1 MATIPTTQ
9 KILTSSADVDTTYG
23 GPASLKEMNAWYTM
37 QDIVDTVNLD
47 NGLSTDELAAIND
60 ANAPTAENPFATI
73 ADLGGGSSYNVYTT
87 IITTDFSGVSANI
100 ILENTIGAINWQSTD
115 IYDATGTLT
124 GAFVANKTWISA
136 TANTSSG
143 NTTIISATW
152 VDANSVRI
160 RAYNAAGSPVALSST
175 PIEIRVYN

>member
-73 ADLGGGSSYNVYTT
+73 ADLGGGSSYNVYTAL
-87 IITTDFSGVSANI
+87 TTTSPFAVSTT
-100 ILENTIGAINWQSTD
+100 ILENTIGAIDWQVTD
-115 IYDATGTLT
+115 VYDATGTLT

-136 TANTSSG
+136 TANTASG
-143 NTTIISATW
+143 NTTIISAVW

-160 RAYNAAGSPVALSST
+160 RAYSAAGAPVALAST